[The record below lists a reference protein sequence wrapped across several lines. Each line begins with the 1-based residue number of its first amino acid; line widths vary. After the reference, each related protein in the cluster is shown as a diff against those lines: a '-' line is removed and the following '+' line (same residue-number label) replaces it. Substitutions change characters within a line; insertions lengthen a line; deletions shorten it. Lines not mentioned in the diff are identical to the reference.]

1 MLPSRSFC
9 VCGKR
14 GTRGLRSLAVQRGC
28 DVSLI
33 GLRMTLQAATLY
45 YAEGGSF
52 ERVANTQRSSV
63 DGAELGKGS
72 MSARGT
78 SVAGV
83 IRPAS

>member
-1 MLPSRSFC
+1 MQTESSEHVDTVGKCMTDRKCPLPW
-9 VCGKR
+9 
-14 GTRGLRSLAVQRGC
+14 
-28 DVSLI
+28 
-33 GLRMTLQAATLY
+33 QAATLY
-45 YAEGGSF
+45 YADGGSF

-83 IRPAS
+83 PTLRFGFWSL